1 MDVHVG
7 SFSNPE
13 GIEGLAH
20 FLGLDPYR
28 KSVVEICIRFICLFV
43 CSCFATWSIS
53 RLLFP
58 FRPQFP
64 LEQEWYLERLFS

>member
-28 KSVVEICIRFICLFV
+28 NSVVEICIQLVCLFV
-43 CSCFATWSIS
+43 LALQPGLYPGCCFI
-53 RLLFP
+53 FP
-58 FRPQFP
+58 LQIP
-64 LEQEWYLERLFS
+64 LEQE

>member
-20 FLGLDPYR
+20 FLGSDPCR
-28 KSVVEICIRFICLFV
+28 NSVVEICIRFVCLLV
-43 CSCFATWSIS
+43 LALQPALYPGCCFN
-53 RLLFP
+53 FP
-58 FRPQFP
+58 LHIP
-64 LEQEWYLERLFS
+64 LEQEWYLERFLSY